1 MEKKAA
7 WMRLGVTVML
17 SENELSEIKSGSP
30 AGKGLIQD
38 LFNTG
43 KFALDGETYIPS
55 CPASEREWPVED
67 DVEFTF

>member
-1 MEKKAA
+1 MEKKAV
-7 WMRLGVTVML
+7 WMRLGVTAIL
-17 SENELSEIKSGSP
+17 SEEQISVIESGGP
-30 AGKGLIQD
+30 AAKGLIQD

>member
-7 WMRLGVTVML
+7 WMRLGVAVML

-43 KFALDGETYIPS
+43 KFSLDGETYIPS
-55 CPASEREWPVED
+55 CPGSESEWPVED